1 MVQALETFAPLK
13 FAEKWDN
20 VGLLVE
26 PSQRTNIKKILLT
39 NDLTENVVEEALEL
53 DVNLIVSY
61 HPPIFSGLK
70 RLTMQSWKER
80 IIVRCLENHIAVY
93 SPHTSWDSSPN
104 GVNDWLAASLP
115 ILTKHVAIPNPV
127 NPLFGGGRICQVNGK
142 LTLRDAIERIKAYT
156 GLPDVRVGT
165 ATAGSL
171 DSPILTFGVCAGSG
185 ASVLSAITQPL
196 DLFITGELSHHE
208 VRIIVKSHKMI

>member
-1 MVQALETFAPLK
+1 MENFAPLS

-26 PSQRTNIKKILLT
+26 PSQRMNIKTILLT
-39 NDLTENVVEEALEL
+39 NDLTENVLEEAVESNA
-53 DVNLIVSY
+53 NLIVSY

-80 IIVRCLENHIAVY
+80 IIVRCLENHIAVF
-93 SPHTSWDSSPN
+93 SPHTSWDSCPN

-115 ILTKHVAIPNPV
+115 ILSKSVAVPNPI
-127 NPLFGGGRICQVNGK
+127 NPNFGGGRICQVNGN
-142 LTLRDAIERIKAYT
+142 LTLRDAIEKVKTYT
-156 GLPDVRVGT
+156 GLPDVRVGI

-171 DSPILTFGVCAGSG
+171 DSPILTFGVCGGSG
-185 ASVLSAITQPL
+185 ASILSAIKSPL
-196 DLFITGELSHHE
+196 DLFITGELAHHE
-208 VRIIVKSHKMI
+208 V